1 LSGFGVYKP
10 KTEMLMKQTYISPDL
25 QQYLVAC
32 EQGFSLSGG
41 GFNPD
46 LGGWGDG
53 GSEEG
58 SAD

>member
-1 LSGFGVYKP
+1 
-10 KTEMLMKQTYISPDL
+10 MLMKQTYISPDL
-25 QQYLVAC
+25 QQLLFCC
-32 EQGFSLSGG
+32 EKGFSLSGE
-41 GFNPD
+41 GFNPN

>member
-1 LSGFGVYKP
+1 
-10 KTEMLMKQTYISPDL
+10 MLMKKCEYESPNL

-46 LGGWGDG
+46 LDGWGDG

>member
-1 LSGFGVYKP
+1 
-10 KTEMLMKQTYISPDL
+10 MLMKQTYISPDL

-32 EQGFSLSGG
+32 EQGFSLSGE